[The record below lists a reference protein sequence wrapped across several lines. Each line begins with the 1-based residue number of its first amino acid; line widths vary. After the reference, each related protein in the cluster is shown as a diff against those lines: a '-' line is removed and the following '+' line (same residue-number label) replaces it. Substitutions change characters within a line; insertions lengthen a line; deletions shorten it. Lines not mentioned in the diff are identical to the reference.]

1 MEASVT
7 AETDD
12 EDGIDEDPQTK
23 AAEKVLFF
31 FFLGVISSVGKKY
44 LHANSTCF

>member
-23 AAEKVLFF
+23 AAEKVFF
-31 FFLGVISSVGKKY
+31 FFLGVISSVGKNICMLI
-44 LHANSTCF
+44 LHAFK

>member
-23 AAEKVLFF
+23 AAEKVFF
-31 FFLGVISSVGKKY
+31 FFSGSYFFCREKY